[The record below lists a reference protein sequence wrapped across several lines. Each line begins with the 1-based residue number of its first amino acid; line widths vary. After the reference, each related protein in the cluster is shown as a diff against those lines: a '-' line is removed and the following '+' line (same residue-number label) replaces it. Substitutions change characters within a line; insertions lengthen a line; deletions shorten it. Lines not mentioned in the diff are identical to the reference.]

1 METIK
6 SESGPGNGHALLGG
20 NSENIDIA
28 ATGESKVDAPR
39 PSVERIASSAHQAVD
54 RLASSATRA
63 AQTLGVKSDQV
74 KDAQERM
81 TEELRVY
88 VRDNPMTAV
97 GLGIAA
103 GFLLSRLINL

>member
-6 SESGPGNGHALLGG
+6 SESSLSNGHSPLGG
-20 NSENIDIA
+20 NSENIDVA
-28 ATGESKVDAPR
+28 ATGESKMGAAR

-74 KDAQERM
+74 KDTQQRM

-97 GLGIAA
+97 GLSIAA